1 MGVSESRL
9 GCQPGLSGWS
19 GGGKVI
25 GSFQET
31 RCRGER
37 GERRQMRRERRERRE
52 EEDARFLGKFHQWDL
67 ESGRGEAGGI
77 GGFLS

>member
-37 GERRQMRRERRERRE
+37 GGEETDEREERGERRRMR
-52 EEDARFLGKFHQWDL
+52 DSLGNSINRIW
-67 ESGRGEAGGI
+67 SPIGRSWRQRW
-77 GGFLS
+77 LPQ